1 MSEAQSNLQSAR
13 VRKATPADLPRLL
26 ELLAQL
32 REAPAATAGVTEA
45 ERRALDNVVADTRQQ
60 LAVIEVDERIVGTA
74 VLVVVP
80 NVTHG
85 GQPYAIIENV
95 VVDERERGRGY
106 GEQLIAWLVD
116 EARRAGCYKVALTSN
131 KRRTDAHRF
140 YARIGFRATHEGFRI
155 DL

>member
-32 REAPAATAGVTEA
+32 REAPAATAGVIEA